1 MMYLM
6 PEIFSN
12 SELSLPERTMTEEDY
27 RSIVAEIFDFYP
39 KLVRTKVSSVK
50 AWPNLSQQDKQGA
63 CTIKIFTA
71 VIVAV
76 S

>member
-1 MMYLM
+1 MYLM

-39 KLVRTKVSSVK
+39 KLVRSKVSSVK
-50 AWPNLSQQDKQGA
+50 AWANLSQQDKQGP
-63 CTIKIFTA
+63 
-71 VIVAV
+71 VL
-76 S
+76 

>member
-27 RSIVAEIFDFYP
+27 QTIVTEIFDFYP
-39 KLVRTKVSSVK
+39 KLVTF
-50 AWPNLSQQDKQGA
+50 N
-63 CTIKIFTA
+63 
-71 VIVAV
+71 
-76 S
+76 